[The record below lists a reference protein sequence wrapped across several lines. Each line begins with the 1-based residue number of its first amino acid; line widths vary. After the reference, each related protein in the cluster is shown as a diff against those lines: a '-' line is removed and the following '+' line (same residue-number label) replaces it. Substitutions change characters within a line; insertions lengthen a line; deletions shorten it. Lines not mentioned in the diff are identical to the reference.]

1 MSTTENQRNRPYKIG
16 FEGLDGAGKTTQ
28 ITSLLSY
35 LEALGLRVCLKTS
48 PGKRTLSGET
58 MRANILQL
66 DPIRALR
73 LFEYDIVRS
82 QREISFGTQL
92 VIWDRHMD
100 SVRISNTDAAV
111 DLEDGKVDPLDLTY
125 YLDIPVDMSWKRE
138 EATSSHPINKAWI
151 KDKHRRYQMLLDRHP
166 EKYQIID
173 ATQDLDVVYR
183 AILTSLLD
191 LLKPTVEKQ
200 RMLHELIIDTPGIL
214 RFVLDEPVE
223 VKPNVFLPMFV
234 NIKSTMEKPTVRR
247 PLTEQLVEVAK
258 EGNFDYVMG
267 LESGGSYF
275 SVSIANELGLPVC
288 FHRTKQKTYSGA
300 TGDIVGVPP
309 PKGSRVLLVDDVYA
323 TGQSGSRAV
332 NRLKQLGC
340 SSTLITVFS
349 YSSDE
354 EMRQRLGVEA
364 TSLTY
369 FKGIRHIVE
378 ERGTLNSTQIQRLTE
393 LVDIY
398 RHTIYE

>member
-1 MSTTENQRNRPYKIG
+1 MSKIESQYNKPVKIG

-28 ITSLLSY
+28 IKLLISY

-48 PGKRTLSGET
+48 PGKGTMSGEI
-58 MRANILQL
+58 MRANIFQL
-66 DPIRALR
+66 DPIRAVR

-82 QREISFGTQL
+82 QRDICLGTQL
-92 VIWDRHMD
+92 VIWDRHLD
-100 SVRISNTDAAV
+100 SVRISNTDDALN
-111 DLEDGKVDPLDLTY
+111 LENERVEPLDLTY
-125 YLDIPVDMSWKRE
+125 FLDIPVEVSWERE
-138 EATSSHPINKAWI
+138 KATSSHPINRDWI
-151 KDKHRRYQMLLDRHP
+151 SDKHRRYGTLLQKRP
-166 EKYQIID
+166 EMYHIID

-183 AILTSLLD
+183 AILTSLLN
-191 LLKPTVEKQ
+191 LLRPTIERQ
-200 RMLHELIIDTPGIL
+200 RMLHELIIDTPNIL
-214 RFVLDEPVE
+214 RFVLEEPVE
-223 VKPNVFLPMFV
+223 VKPGVFLPMFV
-234 NIKSTMEKPTVRR
+234 NIKSTMEKPNVRR
-247 PLTEQLVEVAK
+247 TITEQLVDVAK
-258 EGNFDYVMG
+258 QGTFDYVMG

-323 TGQSGSRAV
+323 TGQSGSRAA
-332 NRLKQLGC
+332 NRLKELGC
-340 SSTLITVFS
+340 TSTLITVFS

-354 EMRQRLGVEA
+354 EMRKRLGVEA

-378 ERGTLNSTQIQRLTE
+378 ERGTLNAEQIAKLTE